1 MIHLKPKKKM
11 KRLLFAQI
19 GLILSL
25 AISAQSLEEIT
36 KKNYE
41 ASKQEAYDKAE
52 TVNITMKAFQ
62 QGMEMSMNMLTK
74 KPDKVRTTITVQGM
88 EIVTAYDG
96 TKGWMINPLTGSS
109 TPVEMPASDAA
120 ALKNQ
125 NNFTSQLTT
134 LFKENRLELLGDQNV
149 NGKPAWKI
157 KATMPTGDIS
167 NVYIDKGSF
176 LQVKAD
182 TRVAQM
188 GMEMDVETY
197 MTDYTDF
204 GGILMPKT
212 ITVYSNGTEMMVMMI
227 EKIEVN
233 KPVDDKMF
241 TLK

>member
-1 MIHLKPKKKM
+1 M

-36 KKNYE
+36 KKNFE

-52 TVNITMKAFQ
+52 TVNITMKLFQ
-62 QGMEMSMNMLTK
+62 QGMELSMNMLTK
-74 KPDKVRTTITVQGM
+74 KPDKIRTTVLVQGM
-88 EIVTAYDG
+88 EIVTAFDG
-96 TKGWMINPLTGSS
+96 TKGWMINPMTGSS
-109 TPVEMPASDAA
+109 NPVEMPASDAA

-125 NNFTSQLTT
+125 SSFTANISS
-134 LFKENRLELLGDQNV
+134 LFKENRLELLGEQNV

-157 KATMPTGDIS
+157 KATLPTGDIS
-167 NVYIDKGSF
+167 NIYIDKASY

-197 MTDYTDF
+197 MTDYADF
-204 GGILMPKT
+204 SGILMPKT
-212 ITVYSNGTEMMVMMI
+212 ITVYSNGTEMMVMMVD
-227 EKIEVN
+227 KVEVN